1 MAGPDASKD
10 RPPAF
15 DPRPPVRATVAG
27 AIAGLVG
34 GVYRLVLGPDAPW
47 SSQRIARLAHGPVD
61 WVAVAALFAAG
72 AALSRWLT
80 VRFAPE
86 ASGSGI
92 PHVEESIAGDRSLRW
107 RRLLPVK
114 FVGGAL
120 ALVSGLSL
128 GREGPTVHL
137 GAGVASALGGP
148 LDASARRAMLAAG
161 AAAGLTAAFSAP
173 IASFIF
179 VLEELR
185 LRPSRLVVSTVL
197 PAVLASYLV
206 AEGLIGPAPMFELPA
221 VPVPSAAL
229 TPLFLTLGLA
239 AGMIGVVFNRGLLR
253 ALDLFAALPSRPRWL
268 GAALVGVLA
277 GVVAGL
283 LPAAIGDGEQTIEAI
298 IQGRFPPALLG
309 LTVFLVVKLGLTLA
323 SYGCGVPGGIFAPQL
338 VLGAA
343 ISAIVNTLAPD
354 LGGGTLRP
362 VLATAGMVGVFAA
375 SVRAPMTGLVLLVEL
390 THSGRF
396 LFPQA
401 TAALAAYLFA
411 AAIRDTPVYEAL
423 RERDQR
429 RDAA

>member
-1 MAGPDASKD
+1 MAAPDASKN

-15 DPRPPVRATVAG
+15 DPRPPVRAAVAG

-34 GVYRLVLGPDAPW
+34 GAYRLVLGPDAPW
-47 SSQRIARLAHGPVD
+47 SSERIVRLAHGPVD
-61 WVAVAALFAAG
+61 WVGVAGLFAAG

-92 PHVEESIAGDRSLRW
+92 PQVEESIVGNMSLRW

-137 GAGVASALGGP
+137 GAGIASALEGP

-206 AEGLIGPAPMFELPA
+206 EQRLVGPGPMFE
-221 VPVPSAAL
+221 VPPVPTPSAAL
-229 TPLFLTLGLA
+229 TPLFLALGLA
-239 AGMIGVVFNRGLLR
+239 AGMVGVVFNRGLLR
-253 ALDLFAALPSRPRWL
+253 SLDLFATMPRRLPWL
-268 GAALVGVLA
+268 GAAAVGALA
-277 GVVAGL
+277 AVVAYW
-283 LPAAIGDGEQTIEAI
+283 LPEAI
-298 IQGRFPPALLG
+298 DGGEHAVEALIQGRMSPALVG

-338 VLGAA
+338 ALGAA
-343 ISAIVNTLAPD
+343 VGAIVHTLAPD
-354 LGGGTLRP
+354 LGGGTLGP

-396 LFPQA
+396 LIPQA

-411 AAIRDTPVYEAL
+411 AAVRDRPVYEAL
-423 RERDQR
+423 RERDER
-429 RDAA
+429 HDRA

>member
-1 MAGPDASKD
+1 
-10 RPPAF
+10 
-15 DPRPPVRATVAG
+15 VRASLAG

-34 GVYRLVLGPDAPW
+34 GGYRLVLGPGAPW
-47 SSQRIARLAHGPVD
+47 SSERIAALPQHRIGWLVLAG
-61 WVAVAALFAAG
+61 LFGVG

-92 PHVEESIAGDRSLRW
+92 PHVEEAIAHDRPLRW

-120 ALVSGLSL
+120 ALLAGLSL

-137 GAGVASALGGP
+137 GAGIASAMEGP
-148 LDASARRAMLAAG
+148 LDARTRRAMLAAG

-206 AEGLIGPAPMFELPA
+206 TQRLVGPAPMFAMPIVPTPA
-221 VPVPSAAL
+221 TAL

-239 AGMIGVVFNRGLLR
+239 AGMLGVGFNRGLLR
-253 ALDLFAALPSRPRWL
+253 ALDLFDALPPPRWL
-268 GAALVGVLA
+268 GAALVGVVAA
-277 GVVAGL
+277 GAACW
-283 LPAAIGDGEQTIEAI
+283 LPAAIGSGEQTADFLIRGSFLPTLAM
-298 IQGRFPPALLG
+298 LC
-309 LTVFLVVKLGLTLA
+309 VFLAVKLVLTLA

-338 VLGAA
+338 VLGATVGA
-343 ISAIVNTLAPD
+343 IAHTLAPD
-354 LGGGTLRP
+354 LGGGALGP

-375 SVRAPMTGLVLLVEL
+375 SVRAPLTGLVLLVEL
-390 THSGRF
+390 THAGHF
-396 LFPQA
+396 LIAQA
-401 TAALAAYLFA
+401 TSALAAYLFA
-411 AAIRDTPVYEAL
+411 AVMRDRPVYEAL
-423 RERDQR
+423 RERDDR
-429 RDAA
+429 RSRG